1 MDDLTK
7 NFEALI
13 RKGIYRFVAMITYLK
28 GKLAYK
34 DPTHVIVEVAGVGY
48 EVKISLTTYGQIKD
62 KEDILIQT
70 YLHIKEDSHTL
81 FGFYEASEKK
91 RFLDLLSING
101 VGPSTALM
109 ILSSLDAKE
118 LQAAIAHEDVKTIQS
133 VKGIGGKTAQRIV
146 LELKDK
152 MKKEGLLDKTIEIAP
167 LVDNT
172 LKIEALSA
180 LTTLGINKSAAEKT
194 ISAIMKEY
202 GEDLKLEDLIKQAL
216 KRA

>member
-1 MDDLTK
+1 
-7 NFEALI
+7 
-13 RKGIYRFVAMITYLK
+13 MITYLK
-28 GKLAYK
+28 GRLAHK
-34 DPTHVIVEVAGVGY
+34 DPTHVIVDVGGVGY
-48 EVKISLTTYGQIKD
+48 ELKISLITYAQIKD

-70 YLHIKEDSHTL
+70 YLHIKEDAHTL

-101 VGPSTALM
+101 VGPSTGLM

-118 LQAAIAHEDVKTIQS
+118 LQAAIAHEDVKTIQG
-133 VKGIGGKTAQRIV
+133 VKGIGAKTAQRIV

-152 MKKEGLLDKTIEIAP
+152 MKKEGLLDKTLEIAP
-167 LVDNT
+167 RFDNT

-180 LTTLGINKSAAEKT
+180 LTTLGINKAAADKT
-194 ISAIMKEY
+194 IDSILREQ
-202 GEDLKLEDLIKQAL
+202 GEEIKLEELIKQAL

>member
-1 MDDLTK
+1 
-7 NFEALI
+7 
-13 RKGIYRFVAMITYLK
+13 MITYLK
-28 GKLAYK
+28 GKLAHK
-34 DPTHVIVEVAGVGY
+34 DPTQLVIDVGGIGY
-48 EVKISLTTYGQIKD
+48 EVKISLTTYSHIKD

-70 YLHIKEDSHTL
+70 YLHVKEDSHTL
-81 FGFYEASEKK
+81 FGFYEKSEKK

-118 LQAAIAHEDVKTIQS
+118 LQAAIAHEDIKTIQS

-167 LVDNT
+167 QIDNT
-172 LKIEALSA
+172 LKNEALSA
-180 LTTLGINKSAAEKT
+180 LTTLGINKSVADKT
-194 ISAIMKEY
+194 INLIMSEY
-202 GEDLKLEDLIKQAL
+202 GEDIKLEELIKQAL